1 MMAGYPPLDPLPEA
15 APLQRTLKIG
25 AVSVGLI
32 GLDVALTRI
41 LAQPGLET
49 EAAVTQVYAEIARHN
64 YIPPTA
70 TANYRQALACE
81 IEQLRGGPAA
91 VSSHLEV
98 RILGTG
104 CVSCNNLQ
112 KQVIE
117 IMADRGLAADV
128 FQVHDPDEIGR
139 FGVLQT
145 PALVINGQ
153 VKSVGRLPP
162 RFEIEQWL
170 LEMAG

>member
-1 MMAGYPPLDPLPEA
+1 MAPLSADI
-15 APLQRTLKIG
+15 PLQRTLKIG
-25 AVSVGLI
+25 QVSVGLI

-41 LAQPGLET
+41 LAQPELAVT
-49 EAAVTQVYAEIARHN
+49 AAVDEVYGEIARHN
-64 YIPPTA
+64 YIPPSA
-70 TANYRQALACE
+70 IANYRQALAQE
-81 IEQLRGGPAA
+81 IDRLRGGRATA
-91 VSSHLEV
+91 SSHLEV

-112 KQVIE
+112 QQVIE
-117 IMADRGLAADV
+117 IMAERGLAADV
-128 FQVHDPDEIGR
+128 FQVHDLDEIGR

-170 LEMAG
+170 LEVAE

>member
-1 MMAGYPPLDPLPEA
+1 MDPLSA
-15 APLQRTLKIG
+15 DIPLQRTLKIG
-25 AVSVGLI
+25 QVSVGLI

-41 LAQPGLET
+41 LAQPELAAT
-49 EAAVTQVYAEIARHN
+49 AAVDEVYAEIARHN

-70 TANYRQALACE
+70 QANYRQALAQE
-81 IEQLRGGPAA
+81 IDRLRGGRATA
-91 VSSHLEV
+91 SSHLEV

-112 KQVIE
+112 QQVIE
-117 IMADRGLAADV
+117 IMAERGLAADV
-128 FQVHDPDEIGR
+128 FQVHDLDEIGR

-170 LEMAG
+170 LEMAE